1 MSRIITKQEL
11 DQLKTLFSDKAYFL
25 HSSYGDENIDKMMS
39 LDDIYTVLDEFFKV
53 DNGFKLDIYKLP

>member
-1 MSRIITKQEL
+1 MTMLATKHEI
-11 DQLKTLFSDKAYFL
+11 DQLKKLFADKADFL

-53 DNGFKLDIYKLP
+53 DNGFELDIYKLP